1 MSGLQDRVLYLDD
14 DLVVLNKPGGIAVH
28 PGKGT
33 TDDLESHFPELG
45 LEPLP
50 RLAHRLDMDTSGC
63 LVLGRSDE
71 AMTLLGRAFARGK
84 VAKTYWA
91 LVHGAPPQAEGVLS
105 QPLRKLAGPEG
116 GRMRPVEDGPAAITH
131 WRLIERLSH
140 ELSWLELKPETGRT
154 HQLRAHCACLGCPI
168 LGDRLYGPPGDQPP
182 LFLHA
187 RKIELQLRKEP
198 LAPEA
203 PLPDHWYSF
212 LGPSGVVT

>member
-1 MSGLQDRVLYLDD
+1 MSGLQDSILYIDD
-14 DLVVLNKPGGIAVH
+14 DLLVLNKPGGIAVH
-28 PGKGT
+28 RGKGT

-71 AMTLLGRAFARGK
+71 AMTLLGRAFARCK

-91 LVHGAPPQAEGVLS
+91 IVHGAPLGTEGVLS

-116 GRMRPVEDGPAAITH
+116 GRMRAVADGPAAITH
-131 WRLIERLSH
+131 WRLLQSLEGG
-140 ELSWLELKPETGRT
+140 LSWLELKPETGRT
-154 HQLRAHCACLGCPI
+154 HQLRAHCAHLGCPI
-168 LGDRLYGPPGDQPP
+168 LGDRLYGPPGDRPP

-187 RKIELQLRKEP
+187 RHIELWIRKEP
-198 LAPEA
+198 LDVEA
-203 PLPDHWYSF
+203 PLPGYWYSS
-212 LGPSGVVT
+212 LRLIGL